1 MRSEWLKSPI
11 GFAGRYVR
19 GVTLAGVAMLMAGCA
34 QYVANPIVPSE
45 TALSLDSRSLNDPR
59 LLAFVEK
66 LSPRRVSSRGAV
78 KSWGL
83 ADLTYA
89 ALYYHPNIEVAQSKF
104 AVAQAAIVTAGQIP
118 NPTLRFTP
126 TYHSVITV
134 PSPWT
139 VGTAIDFLIETAG
152 RRPIRIAQSE
162 SLAEAARLDVET
174 ASWQVRGHVRS
185 ALLKLWSAQ
194 NRLTLVRRRQSLQ
207 EQLAG
212 ILEQGFSAGQ
222 ISALDIARERT
233 NLNQM
238 RLAGAEGIRQVAEA
252 RAELATAIGVP
263 LRALHATNF
272 AFSAF
277 TQTRTIPGNARSL
290 RGYALRNRSDIK
302 GMLATYEASQSALQ
316 LEVARQFP
324 NITLGPGFEYD
335 QGDDLY
341 SLAVGFD
348 LPIFNQ
354 NQGPIAEALA
364 RRQESAARFKALQAQ
379 VLGEIDRSFA
389 IYRAT
394 TQALAQAD
402 VLVAEQRK
410 RQQDV
415 KRAFDAG
422 EVDRT
427 ALALADIE
435 LSTIELSRLESV
447 IQQRQAIESLEDA
460 LQRQFLES
468 SSRPF
473 SGSL

>member
-1 MRSEWLKSPI
+1 MSSEWSRSLT
-11 GFAGRYVR
+11 GFAAGSIGR
-19 GVTLAGVAMLMAGCA
+19 VTLAGVAMLMAGCA
-34 QYVANPIVPSE
+34 QYVPDPIIPAE
-45 TALSLDSRSLNDPR
+45 TALRLDSRSLNDPR

-66 LSPRRVSSRGAV
+66 LSPRRGSRSAV

-83 ADLTYA
+83 TDLTYA
-89 ALYYHPNIEVAQSKF
+89 ALYYHPNVEVAQSKF

-118 NPTLRFTP
+118 NPLLRLTP
-126 TYHSVITV
+126 TYHGVVTI

-162 SLAEAARLDVET
+162 SLAEAARHDIET
-174 ASWQVRGHVRS
+174 ASWQVRVHVRS
-185 ALLKLWSAQ
+185 ALLKLWAAQ
-194 NRLTLVRRRQSLQ
+194 SRLTLVRQRQAFQ
-207 EQLAG
+207 EQLVSL
-212 ILEQGFSAGQ
+212 LERGFSAGQ

-233 NLNQM
+233 SLNQM
-238 RLAGAEGIRQVAEA
+238 RLTGAEAIRQVAEA

-263 LRALHATNF
+263 LHSLQAINF

-277 TQTRTIPGNARSL
+277 TQARTIPGMTHL

-324 NITLGPGFEYD
+324 NVALGPGYEYD
-335 QGDDLY
+335 QGDNLY
-341 SLAVGFD
+341 TLAVSFD

-364 RRQESAARFKALQAQ
+364 RRHESAARFRALQAQ
-379 VLGEIDRSFA
+379 VLGEIDRAFA
-389 IYRAT
+389 IYRAN
-394 TQALAQAD
+394 TQALVQAD
-402 VLVAEQRK
+402 VLVAEQRR
-410 RQQDV
+410 RQKDV

-427 ALALADIE
+427 AVALADIE

-447 IQQRQAIESLEDA
+447 IQQRQAIELLEDA
-460 LQRQFLES
+460 LQHRLLDS
-468 SSRPF
+468 SPRPI
-473 SGSL
+473 SAL